1 MGMRIIRSWI
11 VAIAVLG
18 LSASSVWSQ
27 ISYEN
32 YKRADDLIKKTTD
45 KVYYGNVRPVWI
57 GKTNNFLYESL
68 TPGGTE
74 YIIVNAE
81 KLTKRKAFNQEKF
94 ASAFEA
100 ATGKKIEPGKLPI
113 KNIVFSEKLGSF
125 AFTYDNYNWI
135 CNLKDYKLIKRE
147 KIPRPRQ
154 AKWLGLGFQG

>member
-1 MGMRIIRSWI
+1 MRIIRNWI
-11 VAIAVLG
+11 IAIAVLG

-94 ASAFEA
+94 ASAFEV

-113 KNIVFSEKLGSF
+113 KSIVFSDKLGSF

-135 CNLKDYKLIKRE
+135 CNLKDYKIIKRE
-147 KIPRPRQ
+147 KIPSSDRPNG
-154 AKWLGLGFQG
+154 WDLGFQG